1 MERVGMTQTGRALA
15 YIKDAL
21 TEMALLGETHTDTS
35 QIDLVKDQR
44 YYPIPT
50 EAIKLLDIRVKD
62 HENEDGLL
70 RSVPRSIY
78 KPVIIDEADPTLAV
92 SVTALTA
99 PSGTSF
105 QTFTISNSDSDAAS
119 YKALTWT
126 ATTETSWISLSPASG
141 ESNEDIDTVTATYDK
156 SGVADAYTGS
166 IAIASNGGSAT
177 IPVAL
182 TISAAVLGISPIT
195 FTFETEEDS
204 KNLYIT
210 NTGESTLT
218 WAITEIGANISVDSD
233 SGTAIDETDTV
244 ALTINRDGLASGTW
258 SQAITVNDT
267 VIPVYIKVV

>member
-105 QTFTISNSDSDAAS
+105 HTFTISNSDSDAAS

>member
-35 QIDLVKDQR
+35 QINLVKDQR
-44 YYPIPT
+44 YYAIPT

-70 RSVPRSIY
+70 RSIPRSIY

-92 SVTALTA
+92 SVSSLTIPA
-99 PSGTSF
+99 GLSYS
-105 QTFTISNSDSDAAS
+105 TFTISNSDSDAAS

-126 ATTETSWISLSPASG
+126 ATTETSWISLSPVSG

-156 SGVADAYTGS
+156 SGVVGAYTGS
-166 IAIASNGGSAT
+166 IAIASNGGSAA
-177 IPVAL
+177 IPAAL
-182 TISAAVLGISPIT
+182 TISEAVLGVSPIT

-218 WAITEIGANISVDSD
+218 WTITSIGDNISVDYD
-233 SGTAIDETDTV
+233 SGTVTDETDTV
-244 ALTINRDGLASGTW
+244 VITVDRDGLSSGTYTR
-258 SQAITVNDT
+258 SITVNST
-267 VIPVYIKVV
+267 EIPVNIKVA

>member
-35 QIDLVKDQR
+35 QINLVKDQR
-44 YYPIPT
+44 YYAIPT

-70 RSVPRSIY
+70 RSIPRSIY

-92 SVTALTA
+92 SVSSILA
-99 PSGTSF
+99 PAGTDSS
-105 QTFTISNSDSDAAS
+105 TFTISNADSDAAS

-126 ATTETSWISLSPASG
+126 VTTETSWISLSPVSG

-156 SGVADAYTGS
+156 SGVAGAYTGS
-166 IAIASNGGSAT
+166 IAIASNGGSAA
-177 IPVAL
+177 IPAAL
-182 TISAAVLGISPIT
+182 TISEAVLGVSPIT

-218 WAITEIGANISVDSD
+218 WTITSIGDNISVDYD
-233 SGTAIDETDTV
+233 SGTVTDETDTV
-244 ALTINRDGLASGTW
+244 VITVDRDGLSSGTYTR
-258 SQAITVNDT
+258 SITVNST
-267 VIPVYIKVV
+267 EIPVNIKVA